1 MDSQTF
7 IKFLRILYT
16 NYAGSEN
23 NKTLFDDVG
32 GLIRIAGE
40 YQEQRLIELLSADH
54 SFTIENVGELY
65 RASID
70 IGIEKM
76 GEACIRFWK
85 KNFSDI
91 CRSGQALSKWPK
103 STIKVIKKQVESIKK
118 EEKFFNWLDL
128 LWFSNQIEDE
138 ALKEKCI
145 EKLKVLLNIENV
157 TTILIGAHSTG
168 AKELR
173 SICVDF
179 IVANGDSVEGYHKMK
194 PDMDDLFPKGTIT
207 ESLSNEVVTKVMN
220 KTKEKRDKKEKL
232 KECSFCGKSLGAF
245 GNKKYTC
252 SLCKRVACGD
262 DINKSVTLP
271 GVFGATKPKSICKG
285 CFQLIMILG
294 KEGDY

>member
-40 YQEQRLIELLSADH
+40 YQEQRLIDLLSTDR

-65 RASID
+65 RASIEL
-70 IGIEKM
+70 GIEKM
-76 GEACIRFWK
+76 GEACIKFWK
-85 KNFSDI
+85 KNFSEI
-91 CRSGQALSKWPK
+91 CRSQALSKWPK
-103 STIKVIKKQVESIKK
+103 STIKVIKKQIQSSKK

-128 LWFSNQIEDE
+128 LWFSNQIQDE
-138 ALKEKCI
+138 KLIEKCI

-157 TTILIGAHSTG
+157 TTTLIGAHSTG

-179 IVANGDSVEGYHKMK
+179 IVVNGDSVEGYHKMK

-207 ESLSNEVVTKVMN
+207 ESLSKEVVDKVMN
-220 KTKEKRDKKEKL
+220 KKKVGKKRK
-232 KECSFCGKSLGAF
+232 
-245 GNKKYTC
+245 NK
-252 SLCKRVACGD
+252 R
-262 DINKSVTLP
+262 
-271 GVFGATKPKSICKG
+271 
-285 CFQLIMILG
+285 M
-294 KEGDY
+294 